1 MAVTDA
7 RLTHAEKTLLAGM
20 IGKSLDEL
28 VHDNYVI
35 NPSSYMSVWLVVD
48 GSVYELHRETE
59 VINRFGD
66 KDDVAV
72 TRLRQSRRESMR
84 THIVGR
90 KLVTDMIGR
99 LIEDIKV
106 VEDTQTITKDVD
118 VGGTFIFTSA
128 VIFELGGTE
137 IVLEPDTWF
146 SEDIFIERGPGASK
160 RLPDAIE
167 DVAKPVR
174 TYTTVTREI
183 VSLKCWGE
191 GRG

>member
-1 MAVTDA
+1 M
-7 RLTHAEKTLLAGM
+7 LTGLFT
-20 IGKSLDEL
+20 
-28 VHDNYVI
+28 
-35 NPSSYMSVWLVVD
+35 SYT
-48 GSVYELHRETE
+48 ETE

>member
-1 MAVTDA
+1 MAATDT
-7 RLTHAEKTLLAGM
+7 RLSSEEKALLASM

-35 NPSSYMSVWLVVD
+35 NPSSYMSVWVVVD
-48 GSVYELHRETE
+48 GAVYELHRETE
-59 VINRFGD
+59 VIDRFGS

-72 TRLRQSRRESMR
+72 TRLRRSERESMR

-90 KLVTDMIGR
+90 KLVTEKIGR

-106 VEDTQTITKDVD
+106 VEDTQIMTKDMD
-118 VGGTFIFTSA
+118 AGGTFIFTSA
-128 VIFELGGTE
+128 VIFELEGTE

-167 DVAKPVR
+167 DIAKPAR
-174 TYTTVTREI
+174 KYTVATRRVI
-183 VSLKCWGE
+183 SLREWTEKAM
-191 GRG
+191 

>member
-1 MAVTDA
+1 MSSE
-7 RLTHAEKTLLAGM
+7 EKALLASM

-35 NPSSYMSVWLVVD
+35 NPSSYMSVWVVVD
-48 GSVYELHRETE
+48 GAVYELHRETE
-59 VINRFGD
+59 VIDRFGS

-90 KLVTDMIGR
+90 KLVTEKIGR

-106 VEDTQTITKDVD
+106 VEDTQIMTKDMD
-118 VGGTFIFTSA
+118 AGGTFIFTSA
-128 VIFELGGTE
+128 VIFELEGTE

-167 DVAKPVR
+167 DIAKPARKYMVA
-174 TYTTVTREI
+174 TRRVI
-183 VSLKCWGE
+183 SLREWTEKAM
-191 GRG
+191 